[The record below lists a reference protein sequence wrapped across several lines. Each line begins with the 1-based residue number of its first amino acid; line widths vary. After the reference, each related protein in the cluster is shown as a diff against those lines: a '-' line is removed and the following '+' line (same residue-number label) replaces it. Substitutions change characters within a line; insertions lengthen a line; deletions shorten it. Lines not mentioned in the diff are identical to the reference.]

1 MSSHDPA
8 IILDRGYRSYHGPRT
23 GRRGA
28 MKAIIREGYRRVLG
42 LRRKAKRKLFPWTL
56 IALALASAVILIA
69 VEWISSTLPVSL
81 DTSELFPRYG
91 GYFDFISNIALL
103 FAAYTGPQLL
113 IPDRTQGV
121 LNVYFSRPL
130 IVRDYLVAKA
140 LTYAT
145 VILSFWLVPQLLLHL
160 GYAALSPAGFLS
172 YLGET
177 TDILWKVPAA
187 ALVYFTLHASL
198 AFLAASFANRV
209 GTAAAGFIAVLLGL
223 NLIARIFQEASSAP
237 GTRWTSLLALEQ
249 HPRYVRDW
257 IFGLDSSIVIPA
269 QGGFGP
275 EASLMVVL
283 GLAIISVLVVGWRY
297 RKLT

>member
-28 MKAIIREGYRRVLG
+28 MKAIIKEGYRRVLG

-56 IALALASAVILIA
+56 IALALASAAILIA
-69 VEWISSTLPVSL
+69 VEWVSSTLPVSL
-81 DTSELFPRYG
+81 DTSDLFPRYG
-91 GYFDFISNIALL
+91 GYFDFISNVALL

-130 IVRDYLVAKA
+130 SVRDYLVAKA
-140 LTYAT
+140 VTYAT

-160 GYAALSPAGFLS
+160 GYAALSPGGFLS

-187 ALVYFTLHASL
+187 RARLLHAACLPGLSCRL
-198 AFLAASFANRV
+198 IRQAGRHGRGGVHRRV
-209 GTAAAGFIAVLLGL
+209 VGPQPRRPLLPGSEFRPRQTVDLFTRAGTA
-223 NLIARIFQEASSAP
+223 
-237 GTRWTSLLALEQ
+237 
-249 HPRYVRDW
+249 
-257 IFGLDSSIVIPA
+257 PA
-269 QGGFGP
+269 IYP
-275 EASLMVVL
+275 
-283 GLAIISVLVVGWRY
+283 
-297 RKLT
+297 